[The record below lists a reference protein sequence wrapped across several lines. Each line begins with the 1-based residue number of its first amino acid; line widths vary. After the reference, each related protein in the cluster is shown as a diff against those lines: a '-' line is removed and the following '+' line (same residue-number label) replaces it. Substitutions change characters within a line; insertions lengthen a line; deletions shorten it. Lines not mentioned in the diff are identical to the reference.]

1 MPVVVASIFTFRHY
15 YEVSSLAHIS
25 RRELKK
31 DEVRETIAHGA
42 EAVLSHQQA
51 STYILVAA
59 VIIAALV
66 FGWRTYAERQTARGA
81 AALDDAMKV
90 FNAPSGPDI
99 TAPPQ
104 AGELTFPNDQ
114 VKFTAA
120 VPKFVDVAKKYPR
133 TRPGQLAHYYAG
145 LCLDRLGQENQAK
158 EQFQAAASGGDADYA
173 SLAQFQMAQVD
184 DKSGQPDEALKVYQ
198 QLLAKPTVLVSKPIV
213 MLAMAQHYRAKNP
226 AEAAKLYGQI
236 KSEYPDTSLAQQA
249 DQELALLPSK

>member
-1 MPVVVASIFTFRHY
+1 M
-15 YEVSSLAHIS
+15 SSLAHIS

-51 STYILVAA
+51 TTYILAA
-59 VIIAALV
+59 AIIIAALV
-66 FGWRTYAERQTARGA
+66 WGWWTYAQRQTAKGA
-81 AALDDAMKV
+81 AAFDEAMKV
-90 FNAPSGPDI
+90 FNAPAGPEI
-99 TAPPQ
+99 TVPPQ
-104 AGELTFPNDQ
+104 AGELMFPNDQ
-114 VKFTAA
+114 AKFTAA
-120 VPKFVDVAKKYPR
+120 FPKFVDVAKKYPR

-145 LCLDRLGQENQAK
+145 LCFDRLGQENQAR

-173 SLAQFQMAQVD
+173 SLAHFQMAQVD
-184 DKSGQPDEALKVYQ
+184 DKTGHADEALKIYQ
-198 QLLAKPTVLVSKPIV
+198 QLMTKPTVLVSKPIV

>member
-1 MPVVVASIFTFRHY
+1 M
-15 YEVSSLAHIS
+15 AHIS
-25 RRELKK
+25 RKELKK

-51 STYILVAA
+51 TTYILVAA

-66 FGWRTYAERQTARGA
+66 FGWRTYAQRQTERGA
-81 AALDDAMKV
+81 VAFDEAMKV
-90 FNAPSGPDI
+90 FNAPAGPEI

-104 AGELTFPNDQ
+104 AGELAFPNDQ
-114 VKFTAA
+114 AKFTAA
-120 VPKFVDVAKKYPR
+120 VPKFEEVAKRYSR

-145 LCLDRLGQENQAK
+145 LSLDRLGQENQAK
-158 EQFQAAASGGDADYA
+158 EQLQASASGGDADYA
-173 SLAQFQMAQVD
+173 ALARFQIAQID
-184 DKSGQPDEALKVYQ
+184 DKTGQPDEALKVYQ

-226 AEAAKLYGQI
+226 AEAAKLYSQI
-236 KSEYPDTSLAQQA
+236 KSQYPDTSLAQQA